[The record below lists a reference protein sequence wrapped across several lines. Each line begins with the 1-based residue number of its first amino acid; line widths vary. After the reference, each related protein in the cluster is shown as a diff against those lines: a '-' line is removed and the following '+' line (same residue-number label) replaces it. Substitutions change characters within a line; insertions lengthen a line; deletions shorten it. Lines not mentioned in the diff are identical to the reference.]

1 MPEKSFLSEFDDSAK
16 YRLDLMP
23 VQIIANNEN
32 FLMFN
37 ILRAKKVVELLLLVY
52 FIFLLFIKRPLV

>member
-1 MPEKSFLSEFDDSAK
+1 MSEKSFLPEFDDSAK

-23 VQIIANNEN
+23 VQIIANNAN
-32 FLMFN
+32 FVMFN

-52 FIFLLFIKRPLV
+52 FIF

>member
-1 MPEKSFLSEFDDSAK
+1 MPEKSFLPEFDDSAK

-52 FIFLLFIKRPLV
+52 FIFLLFIKRPLD